1 MYLGVGGLL
10 TDSIWKPSSS
20 RSVCSSPLTSLRAS
34 SEHRPSSPR
43 EHPDGFPHGAR
54 LAGVA
59 HGKEF
64 PQTPQR
70 PPLSLVSGGSVFGR
84 GALLLLPYGAFV
96 ISFSCLLPWLRLLL
110 LLLLPFFLFKIV
122 VVLGSRASTFE
133 NLVPRQAMCQT
144 PYTYT
149 QLSIYLF
156 AHPLNEYLLHF
167 HFEPNAPLY
176 TCW

>member
-1 MYLGVGGLL
+1 MGGLL

-43 EHPDGFPHGAR
+43 EHPDGFLHGAR

-59 HGKEF
+59 HGKGF

-70 PPLSLVSGGSVFGR
+70 LPLSLVSGGSVFGR

-96 ISFSCLLPWLRLLL
+96 ISFLCLLLGLLLLL

-122 VVLGSRASTFE
+122 VILGSRASTFE
-133 NLVPRQAMCQT
+133 NLVPCQAMCQT
-144 PYTYT
+144 PYT

-156 AHPLNEYLLHF
+156 AHPLNEYLLNF
-167 HFEPNAPLY
+167 HFEPNAAQY